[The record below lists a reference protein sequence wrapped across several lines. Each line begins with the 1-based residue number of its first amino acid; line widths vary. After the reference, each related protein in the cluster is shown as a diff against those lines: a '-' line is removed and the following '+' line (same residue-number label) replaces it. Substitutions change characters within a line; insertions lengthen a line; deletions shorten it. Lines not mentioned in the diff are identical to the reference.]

1 MQGNY
6 DTLLRSTKS
15 VEVLTNAGVDVA
27 CIGGEQI
34 CEWSRATAQE
44 KIAAL
49 LANYSDDIDAVIS
62 CNDDMALGAN
72 SFYVDRPGPGQ
83 HQDGLCVDSAAHLRR
98 GAGDGALLPAGQG
111 DAGRARGIG
120 ARRER
125 DGALRGGC
133 FGSSAQAGQRPRTG
147 RILLGCAGCIG
158 RGMVVH

>member
-34 CEWSRATAQE
+34 YEWSRATAQE

-120 ARRER
+120 TRKER
-125 DGALRGGC
+125 DGALKSGC
-133 FGSSAQAGQRPRTG
+133 FGSSAQPGQMARIG
-147 RILLGCAGCIG
+147 RILTGCGGCTG